1 MKNSIFP
8 DYCPNTPTHTFKIV
22 DHLSVQVTETANP
35 FSLPVS
41 ALFSMAARIN
51 KKRSFLFVSK
61 VLGKHIPVDPYTP
74 LLTGAALGLLL
85 YRRQWE
91 CLKEVEAAR
100 MQGSLYAAEAASGQE
115 QAGGQAELAGQ
126 AGDAGNARNARL
138 AREASVEAPGPA
150 TDHSHPGVTLG
161 EAEERLAEAA
171 RLLETAVRG
180 LSQPEF
186 AREAYTEL
194 AGAKLVLPEPVLFIG
209 YAETATALGHSMF
222 RLFHAGAAYIHTTRE
237 DIPELSSAISF
248 EEEHSHAVDHLCYTL
263 DPELLSGGE
272 PVVLVDD
279 EITTGNTVVN
289 TIRDM
294 QSKFP
299 RSDYVVASIL
309 DWRTGANQE
318 AYAALEQ
325 ELGIRIAS
333 LCLLEGSIEV
343 SGTPLLE
350 ASAAPSAASSAA
362 PAAAGEGTNRVPAPV
377 NLSLLQDGMDR
388 LPVSSRDSLGEI
400 NAAPYIRGS
409 GRFGIRSGDNEELDL
424 AASAVA
430 GRLQALREGGPA
442 LVLGT
447 GEFMYLPM
455 RIAAAMGEGVSYQS
469 TTRSPIYPVD
479 KPGYGVASAAA
490 YPSAGDPGIVN
501 YLYNIAPDQ
510 YDDIFVLLEREVPIP
525 RIQPM
530 LDVLDKLAGR
540 RVHVI
545 MLGGGPGKEE

>member
-1 MKNSIFP
+1 
-8 DYCPNTPTHTFKIV
+8 
-22 DHLSVQVTETANP
+22 
-35 FSLPVS
+35 
-41 ALFSMAARIN
+41 MAARIN

-85 YRRQWE
+85 YRRQWDR
-91 CLKEVEAAR
+91 LKELEEAR
-100 MQGSLYAAEAASGQE
+100 MQGSLYAAEAAAASACGQE
-115 QAGGQAELAGQ
+115 QAGGG
-126 AGDAGNARNARL
+126 AGDAGYTGDTVAGL
-138 AREASVEAPGPA
+138 PGA
-150 TDHSHPGVTLG
+150 AAGHSRPGATLG
-161 EAEERLAEAA
+161 EAQERLAEAD

-180 LSQPEF
+180 LSQPQL

-222 RLFHAGAAYIHTTRE
+222 RLFHDGASYIHTTRE
-237 DIPELSSAISF
+237 DIPELVSAISF
-248 EEEHSHAVDHLCYTL
+248 EEEHSHAVDHLCYAL

-309 DWRTGANQE
+309 DWRTGANRE

-325 ELGIRIAS
+325 ELGIRITS

-343 SGTPLLE
+343 SGAPLLE
-350 ASAAPSAASSAA
+350 ASVAPSATSSAA
-362 PAAAGEGTNRVPAPV
+362 PAAAGESTDRVPAPV
-377 NLSLLQDGMDR
+377 NLSVLQDGMDR
-388 LPVSSRDSLGEI
+388 LPVSSRDSLGEV

-409 GRFGIRSGDNEELDL
+409 GRFGIRSSDNEELDL
-424 AASAVA
+424 AAVAVA
-430 GRLQALREGGPA
+430 SRLQALREGARA

-490 YPSAGDPGIVN
+490 YPSAGDPGIAN

-510 YDDIFVLLEREVPIP
+510 YDDIFVLLEREVPLP

-545 MLGGGPGKEE
+545 MLDGGPGKEDV